1 VTRNREI
8 FRAPR
13 PLHVLLSPALP
24 ILGLLSGNSEDLV
37 PGAVIFSL
45 TLAVAVA
52 TASWLILARLVGN
65 VRTSALAISVLG
77 AMFLSQTPVTQLARL
92 IHLPQPHLLGPV
104 LAVLSCVLIL
114 RFGGAAERWTVFANA
129 VAVAGTL
136 LLAWPTLAGQVQAW
150 RSPTRTL
157 DPIEVLEGDQAPRP
171 DIYILILDGYGRA
184 DVLRDYYGFSNELP
198 SELQA
203 LGFSVAHGAA
213 SNYPQTAQ
221 SLTSSLNHEYL
232 QQMVTTPLQRGI
244 RARKRFADLLAR
256 NRTFST
262 LARAGYR
269 IRAYP
274 SEYGLIRPAPVHE
287 RPHPWLYLT
296 DFEYG
301 VHEASMFP
309 LLASAIGLSPGTAA
323 AALHRRLVRWTLDH
337 LERELPQPEDPP
349 TLVFAHLLIPHPP
362 FLFEPDGMARES
374 SVSGNLYDGN
384 HWRIMAGDSGE
395 AYEEGYVKAV
405 RYLNSRLIAIVRGVL
420 ENPRGREAII
430 YLQGD
435 HGPGSRLDWNDPER
449 TDLRERLGILLAAR
463 IPQSRE
469 HLIHSHITPVNAIR
483 VLLNA
488 ALGTDLPL
496 IEDRSYFST
505 WTEPLEFVDVTD
517 RVR

>member
-1 VTRNREI
+1 
-8 FRAPR
+8 
-13 PLHVLLSPALP
+13 
-24 ILGLLSGNSEDLV
+24 
-37 PGAVIFSL
+37 
-45 TLAVAVA
+45 
-52 TASWLILARLVGN
+52 
-65 VRTSALAISVLG
+65 
-77 AMFLSQTPVTQLARL
+77 
-92 IHLPQPHLLGPV
+92 
-104 LAVLSCVLIL
+104 
-114 RFGGAAERWTVFANA
+114 
-129 VAVAGTL
+129 
-136 LLAWPTLAGQVQAW
+136 
-150 RSPTRTL
+150 
-157 DPIEVLEGDQAPRP
+157 
-171 DIYILILDGYGRA
+171 
-184 DVLRDYYGFSNELP
+184 
-198 SELQA
+198 
-203 LGFSVAHGAA
+203 
-213 SNYPQTAQ
+213 
-221 SLTSSLNHEYL
+221 
-232 QQMVTTPLQRGI
+232 
-244 RARKRFADLLAR
+244 
-256 NRTFST
+256 
-262 LARAGYR
+262 
-269 IRAYP
+269 
-274 SEYGLIRPAPVHE
+274 LIRPAPVHE
-287 RPHPWLYLT
+287 RLHPWLYLT

-323 AALHRRLVRWTLDH
+323 AALHRRHVRWTLDH
-337 LERELPQPEDPP
+337 LERELPQPDDPP

-362 FLFEPDGMARES
+362 FLFEPDGTPRES

-405 RYLNSRLIAIVRGVL
+405 RYLNSRLIAIVRSVL